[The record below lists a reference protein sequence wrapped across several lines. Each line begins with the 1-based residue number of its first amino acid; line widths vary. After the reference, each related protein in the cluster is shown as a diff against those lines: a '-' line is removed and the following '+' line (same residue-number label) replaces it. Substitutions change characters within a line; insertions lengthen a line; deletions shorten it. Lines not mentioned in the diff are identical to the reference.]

1 MRLATIVAELGEVD
15 LVGAGEAGAFE
26 DLEITDVTFDS
37 RLISKGSLFCC
48 VPGAKDDGHL
58 HAREAVEAGAS
69 AVLVDHRVDVSA
81 TQLVVRDVRAAM
93 AKVSAACFGHPADDL
108 LVIGVTGT
116 NGKTTTT
123 WMLQNIFTA
132 ARRRV
137 EVLGTLSGARTTPE
151 SPDLQRQLAQW
162 RYEGVDVVAME
173 VSSHAIDQHR
183 VDAMKFRVAVFT
195 NLSRDHLDYHGSLEQ
210 YFETKARLFDKSR
223 CERAVVNLDSPY
235 GRLLADTSTVPT
247 DGYSIDEVEDLELSV
262 DGSKFRWAGQT
273 VSLALGGAFNVSNA
287 LAAAHAARAVGVDD
301 GTIAQGLSLPL
312 VVDGRFQ
319 RVDAGQPFAIV
330 VDYAHTPDGLEQ
342 LLAAAS
348 DLVEGRVIV
357 VFGCG
362 GDRDRSKRPLMGE
375 TAVANA
381 DVVVITADNSRTEIT
396 EEIIASIVEGAKR
409 VLRPRAAVVSVEP
422 DRRAA
427 ISSALRAATV
437 NDIVLIA
444 GKGHETV
451 QIIGDVSSEFDDR
464 VVAAEQWKK
473 LEEHR

>member
-1 MRLATIVAELGEVD
+1 VRLETIVAELSEVD
-15 LVGAGEAGAFE
+15 LVEVSDAVAFA

-37 RLISKGSLFCC
+37 RLISKGSIFCC
-48 VPGAKDDGHL
+48 VPGANDDGHL

-93 AKVSAACFGHPADDL
+93 ATVSAACFGHPADDL
-108 LVIGVTGT
+108 LLIGVTGT

-162 RYEGVDVVAME
+162 RDEGVDVVAME

-195 NLSRDHLDYHGSLEQ
+195 NLSRDHLDYHGSIEQ

-223 CERAVVNLDSPY
+223 CDYAVVNLDSPY
-235 GRLLADTSTVPT
+235 GRLLADASTVPT

-262 DGSKFRWAGQT
+262 DGSTFRWAGHS
-273 VSLALGGAFNVSNA
+273 VSLALGGVFNVSNA
-287 LAAAHAARAVGVDD
+287 LAAAHAARAVGIDD
-301 GTIAQGLSLPL
+301 VTIVAGLSLPL

-348 DLVEGRVIV
+348 DLVDGRVIV

-375 TAVANA
+375 TAAANA
-381 DVVVITADNSRTEIT
+381 DMVIVTADNSRSEAT
-396 EEIIASIVEGAKR
+396 EEIIASIVEGAER
-409 VLRPRAAVVSVEP
+409 VLHPRAAVVTVEP

-427 ISSALRAATV
+427 ISLALGAATA

-473 LEEHR
+473 IEEHR

>member
-1 MRLATIVAELGEVD
+1 VRLATIVAELSEVG
-15 LVGAGEAGAFE
+15 LVGAGDAGSFA

-48 VPGAKDDGHL
+48 VPGANDDGHL

-69 AVLVDHRVDVSA
+69 AVLVDHRVDVNA
-81 TQLVVRDVRAAM
+81 TQLVVRDVREAM
-93 AKVSAACFGHPADDL
+93 ATVSAACFGHPADDL

-137 EVLGTLSGARTTPE
+137 EVLGTLSGVRTTPE

-162 RYEGVDVVAME
+162 RDEGVDVVAME

-183 VDAMKFRVAVFT
+183 IDAMKFRVAVFT
-195 NLSRDHLDYHGSLEQ
+195 NLSRDHLDYHGSIEQ
-210 YFETKARLFDKSR
+210 YFETKARLFDKTR
-223 CERAVVNLDSPY
+223 CDRAVVNLDSPY
-235 GRLLADTSTVPT
+235 GRLLADASTVPT
-247 DGYSIDEVEDLELSV
+247 DGYSIDEVEDLQLSV
-262 DGSKFRWAGQT
+262 DGSTFRWAGHT
-273 VSLALGGAFNVSNA
+273 ISLALGGVFNVSNA
-287 LAAAHAARAVGVDD
+287 LAAAHAARAVGIDD
-301 GTIAQGLSLPL
+301 VTIAEGLSLPL

-319 RVDAGQPFAIV
+319 RIDAGQSFAIV

-348 DLVEGRVIV
+348 DLVNGRVIV

-381 DVVVITADNSRTEIT
+381 DMVIVTADNSRTETT
-396 EEIIASIVEGAKR
+396 EEIIASIVEGAER
-409 VLRPRAAVVSVEP
+409 VVSPRATVVSVEP

-427 ISSALRAATV
+427 ISLALSAATA

-451 QIIGDVSSEFDDR
+451 QIIGGVSTEFDDR
-464 VVAAEQWKK
+464 VVVAEQWKK